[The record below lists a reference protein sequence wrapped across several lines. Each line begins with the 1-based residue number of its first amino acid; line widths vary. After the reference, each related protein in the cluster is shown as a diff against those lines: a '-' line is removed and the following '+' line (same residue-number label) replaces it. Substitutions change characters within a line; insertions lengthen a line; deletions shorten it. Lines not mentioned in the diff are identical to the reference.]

1 MFYLCSS
8 AKLKTRF
15 SWKENLKICTSFQE
29 QEGTRYIRG
38 NVNFDIV
45 FRSLSSTKPYL
56 KFIWICYTWERK
68 GFYQISW
75 GNEVDFTDMIYI
87 SQKISA
93 QDWNF
98 KKLRQWFVDER
109 AMVTIISSCPG
120 KTLIHFCLRKER
132 PENVFLEP
140 TLNCCKIIQK
150 NNLRHPKQD

>member
-1 MFYLCSS
+1 ME
-8 AKLKTRF
+8 KKI
-15 SWKENLKICTSFQE
+15 LKICTSFQE
-29 QEGTRYIRG
+29 QEGTRYFRG

-56 KFIWICYTWERK
+56 KSVWICYAWERK

-87 SQKISA
+87 SPKIWA

-98 KKLRQWFVDER
+98 KKLRQGFVDER
-109 AMVTIISSCPG
+109 AMITISSCPG

-132 PENVFLEP
+132 PENVFLKP
-140 TLNCCKIIQK
+140 TLNCCKTIQK
-150 NNLRHPKQD
+150 NNLCHPKQD